1 MKMIAQNA
9 KKVQM
14 ADTISHFIK
23 RFQVGNLLK
32 AWIAYK
38 EKSVSVVRLFMY
50 KLQMVFADRSMY
62 MQLQTGR
69 WMEGFSKNTF
79 YRFLNSVKV
88 NWERFNALLAARIIN
103 EAMKPLTNEDRK
115 DVFIVDDTL
124 YRRQGYKKTERCAA
138 VIRPHGHEEPEGTP
152 AADIWLVGRN
162 TFIPIGQRLLSSP
175 MTTARNMTICF
186 CLQWYLLM
194 QRTLLICFLIE
205 RKLCSQPT
213 IC

>member
-1 MKMIAQNA
+1 MKMIAQNT

-23 RFQVGNLLK
+23 RFRIGNLLK

-62 MQLQTGR
+62 MKMQTGR
-69 WMEGFSKNTF
+69 WMEGFNKNTF
-79 YRFLNSVKV
+79 YRFLNSVKLGAV
-88 NWERFNALLAARIIN
+88 QRTAGGEGHQRSHEAPDQRGSQGRVHRGRHVVPAARLQEN
-103 EAMKPLTNEDRK
+103 R
-115 DVFIVDDTL
+115 
-124 YRRQGYKKTERCAA
+124 A
-138 VIRPHGHEEPEGTP
+138 VRSGIRPRGHEEPEETP
-152 AADIWLVGRN
+152 AADTWLVGQN

-175 MTTARNMTICF
+175 MTTARNLTICF
-186 CLQWYLLM
+186 CLQWYLMM
-194 QRTLLICFLIE
+194 QRTLLMCFLIE